1 MKNLS
6 PVSSLMMSQNVTQI
20 SVPVPEQQ
28 YYVCKWEVPS
38 FSDSSKAYTVSKTV
52 SGDYQCSCPRW
63 TKSKLYRRQQC
74 KHIDAVLSH
83 LPPPPPQNKRQPRAP
98 RAPKAPVRVTPES
111 AVDPTE
117 TGRLFGKLFADQEEP
132 DEEEPVV
139 VGPTTRRAKNTLE
152 A

>member
-83 LPPPPPQNKRQPRAP
+83 LPPSPPPQNKRQPR

-111 AVDPTE
+111 AFDPTE
-117 TGRLFGKLFADQEEP
+117 TGRLFGKLFADEEV
-132 DEEEPVV
+132 EVV

>member
-1 MKNLS
+1 M
-6 PVSSLMMSQNVTQI
+6 NVTQI
-20 SVPVPEQQ
+20 SIPVAEQQ

-38 FSDSSKAYTVSKTV
+38 FSDPSKAYTVSKTV

-74 KHIDAVLSH
+74 KHIDTVLGH
-83 LPPPPPQNKRQPRAP
+83 LPPSPPPQNKRQPRAKP

-117 TGRLFGKLFADQEEP
+117 TGRLFGKLFADEEVH
-132 DEEEPVV
+132 E
-139 VGPTTRRAKNTLE
+139 TTRRAKNTVE

>member
-1 MKNLS
+1 MKTLS
-6 PVSSLMMSQNVTQI
+6 PVSSSQNVAQI
-20 SVPVPEQQ
+20 SVPVAEQG

-83 LPPPPPQNKRQPRAP
+83 LPPSPPPQNKRQPRAP
-98 RAPKAPVRVTPES
+98 KAPALVRVTPES

-117 TGRLFGKLFADQEEP
+117 TGRLFGKLFAD
-132 DEEEPVV
+132 EEEPVV
-139 VGPTTRRAKNTLE
+139 VGTTRRAKNTLE

>member
-1 MKNLS
+1 M
-6 PVSSLMMSQNVTQI
+6 NVTQI
-20 SVPVPEQQ
+20 SIPAAEQQ

-38 FSDSSKAYTVSKTV
+38 FSDPSKAYIVSKTV

-63 TKSKLYRRQQC
+63 TKSKMYRRQQC

-83 LPPPPPQNKRQPRAP
+83 LPPSPPPQNKRQPRAP

-117 TGRLFGKLFADQEEP
+117 TGRLFGKLFAD
-132 DEEEPVV
+132 EEEVHE
-139 VGPTTRRAKNTLE
+139 TTRRAKNTVE